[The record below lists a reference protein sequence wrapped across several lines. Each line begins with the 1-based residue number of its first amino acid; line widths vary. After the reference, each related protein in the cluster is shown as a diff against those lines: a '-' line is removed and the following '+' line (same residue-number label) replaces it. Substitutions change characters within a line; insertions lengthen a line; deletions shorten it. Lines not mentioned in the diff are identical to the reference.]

1 MTMNTLSSNS
11 DLSEQRFYRFLFYR
25 HVIPGVILERA
36 AYLDLAVTR
45 GNIDVATP
53 MFPVVSVGRRH
64 DVHLCCYL
72 KRKKGRVRK
81 NKEKEGKKKK

>member
-1 MTMNTLSSNS
+1 MSMIPYSQTLICQSN
-11 DLSEQRFYRFLFYR
+11 DFYRFLFYR

-45 GNIDVATP
+45 GSIDVATP